1 MARSQA
7 TAVAQPRVLLTA
19 EQTASLLNCHK
30 ITLWRW
36 MKSIPDFPRPIRVS
50 PGRIAFRESEVMAY
64 IETRPRVDQSPHARK

>member
-7 TAVAQPRVLLTA
+7 TTVAHPRVLLTA

-36 MKSIPDFPRPIRVS
+36 MKSIPDFPRPLRVS
-50 PGRIAFRESEVMAY
+50 PGRIAFYEHEVLAY
-64 IETRPRVDQSPHARK
+64 IESRPRA